1 MIFEIDNLEV
11 NLNRF
16 FLVLM
21 VLLPMYLNAEE
32 KIPVDYEINRLIDSS
47 LTAIDMHVRDLWLP
61 ADYYLTEPHRLNVI
75 NKLYAAPLLS
85 KNLSEQTAKIFLD
98 KNPSMNFQTIT
109 QITGLIDVKPFRAY
123 EFDDIMSNENMEKV
137 LGLNIDSTFGFP
149 ASIIVKQYLVPILRA
164 NNIIDNDVLFSGK
177 EEIKILK
184 RYADSILYNNEKLSN
199 NPYSYNK
206 FSERFSRIAV
216 KYFEAAKV
224 VNQTNIFNVGFSLYL
239 KFSNLNTLTLS
250 NIPELKSQIK
260 TKVVDTKLGKIAIGG
275 TGNDTYAGNYILI
288 IELGGKD
295 KYNLKD
301 LTKGI
306 ALLTPVRCIVDFS
319 GNDDFSGGNYS
330 LGGAFFGVN
339 LLYDYAGNDSY
350 HAGNISLGAANFG
363 VGILQDFSGNDT
375 YKSENMSQGAGSFG
389 IGLLIDE
396 KGKDVYNAYSFS
408 QGFGFTRGLGVLAD
422 REGSDSYN
430 FSNEAKESVKSK
442 TGNISFSQGSALG
455 FRPLAAGGIGILAE
469 GSGNDI
475 YKSEI
480 YGQGTSYG
488 NGLGALVDL
497 SGDDRYEASHY
508 AQGSGVHLGFGSLID
523 LNGNDIY
530 LSKGAS
536 QGYGYDL
543 AFGSLFDLN
552 GNDKYGCDNQW
563 LKSGK
568 TNSISLLL
576 DKSGDDSYHIKI
588 NEDFKGYSD
597 FRRDFGIIDLFIDS
611 GGNNIYSDTIN
622 FSSIQTESTDTA
634 YLDLNLPVNNQNQF
648 KNDTEI
654 KDFKLPK
661 TVDSLFVLASTP
673 LESYQKYIY
682 PARDSIAAKGK
693 QAVECLLKNLNSSNP
708 RALDAI
714 ENIFDKMLKK
724 DTAKIKDLIMDSLTS
739 SNRTNFDIFS
749 RVLSRNFPLESRI
762 YLIFRLDDKDW
773 RIREL
778 AVQALSKSTESVVS
792 KNLVELLHDPHPYVR
807 AEAAKAVGTLK
818 NEGYLED
825 LADSFIDSMFIV
837 RNSALRGVISNLS
850 PDYSFAKT
858 MLSGSYPEKT
868 KMAMIKTLINLNL
881 KDKEQKEFLEIL
893 LKQDVSVRQSF
904 YDEIINNKK
913 SKWHKKIP
921 ILLKNETEQ
930 KLKKVLLDDE

>member
-1 MIFEIDNLEV
+1 MIFENDNLEI

-16 FLVLM
+16 FLVLF
-21 VLLPMYLNAEE
+21 VLFPMYLYAEV
-32 KIPVDYEINRLIDSS
+32 KIPVDDEINRLIDSS
-47 LTAIDMHVRDLWLP
+47 LNANDMHVRDLRIP
-61 ADYYLTEPHRLNVI
+61 DDYYMPGSHRLNVI
-75 NKLYAAPLLS
+75 NKLYSAPLLS
-85 KNLSEQTAKIFLD
+85 KNLSEQTANIFLD
-98 KNPSMNFQTIT
+98 KSPALNLQTIT
-109 QITGLIDVKPFRAY
+109 QITDLIDVKPFRVY

-164 NNIIDNDVLFSGK
+164 NSIIDNDILFSGK
-177 EEIKILK
+177 EDIKILK
-184 RYADSILYNNEKLSN
+184 KYADSILYNNEKISN

-206 FSERFSRIAV
+206 SFERHSFIAE

-224 VNQTNIFNVGFSLYL
+224 VNQTNIYNIGFSLYL
-239 KFSNLNTLTLS
+239 KFSNLNTLTIS

-260 TKVVDTKLGKIAIGG
+260 SKVVDTKLGKIAIGG
-275 TGNDTYAGNYILI
+275 TGNDTYSGNYILI

-301 LTKGI
+301 LTKEI

-319 GNDDFSGGNYS
+319 GNDDFAGGNYS

-339 LLYDYAGNDSY
+339 LLFDFAGDDNY

-363 VGILQDFSGNDT
+363 VGILHDYAGNDT
-375 YKSENMSQGAGSFG
+375 YKSEYMSQGAGSFG

-396 KGKDVYNAYSFS
+396 KGKDVYNSSSFS

-430 FSNEAKESVKSK
+430 SLNTAKESGKSK
-442 TGNISFSQGSALG
+442 TGSISFSQGAALG
-455 FRPLAAGGIGILAE
+455 YKSFAGGGIGVLAE
-469 GSGNDI
+469 GGGNDI

-488 NGLGALVDL
+488 TGLGALVDL
-497 SGDDRYEASHY
+497 SGDDRYHASHF

-523 LNGNDIY
+523 INGNDVY

-543 AFGSLFDLN
+543 ACGSLIDIN

-563 LKSGK
+563 LIPGN
-568 TNSISLLL
+568 TNSVSMQL
-576 DKSGDDSYHIKI
+576 DMSGDDSYHIKI
-588 NEDFKGYSD
+588 NDDYKGYSD
-597 FRRDFGIIDLFIDS
+597 FRRDFGIIDLFIDG

-622 FSSIQTESTDTA
+622 FSKIPTENTNTDYLELNFPINIQYQLYNEPD
-634 YLDLNLPVNNQNQF
+634 V
-648 KNDTEI
+648 

-661 TVDSLFVLASTP
+661 SVDSLFIIASCP
-673 LESYQKYIY
+673 LKSFQKYVY
-682 PARDSIAAKGK
+682 PARDSLEVKGM
-693 QAVECLLKNLNSSNP
+693 QTIEHLLKNLNSSNP
-708 RALDAI
+708 LALDAI

-724 DTAKIKDLIMDSLTS
+724 DTAKIFDLFIDSLTS
-739 SNRTNFDIFS
+739 SNRTNFGIFS

-792 KNLVELLHDPHPYVR
+792 KNLVEILNDPHPYVR
-807 AEAAKAVGTLK
+807 AEAAKTVGTMK
-818 NEGYLED
+818 YENYLDE
-825 LADSFIDSMFIV
+825 LTVSFLDSMFIV
-837 RNSALRGVISNLS
+837 RNSALLGVSSNLS

-858 MLSGSYPEKT
+858 ILSGSYPDKT
-868 KMAMIKTLINLNL
+868 KSELIKTLINLNL
-881 KDKEQKEFLEIL
+881 RDKEQKEFLDIL
-893 LKQDVSVRQSF
+893 LDQNVNVRQSF
-904 YDEIINNKK
+904 YDEVVSNKK
-913 SKWHKKIP
+913 SKWHKKISV
-921 ILLKNETEQ
+921 LLKNETEQ
-930 KLKKVLLDDE
+930 KLKKVLDDE